1 MAQGKLTITVTVT
14 LAWWLRPY
22 LFGVALTSALTGAEP
37 DMVKVTRVIDRALRY
52 RFD

>member
-1 MAQGKLTITVTVT
+1 MAKCQITVTVT

-22 LFGVALTSALTGAEP
+22 LFGVALTSTLMGVEP

-52 RFD
+52 RFG